1 MDYPKMQDALTM
13 FGSLVVNEVLNVIK
27 ASSASTAY
35 YTFYQMRMID
45 HYECTKFLFPI
56 TK

>member
-1 MDYPKMQDALTM
+1 MDYPKMQDALTL
-13 FGSLVVNEVLNVIK
+13 FGSVIVNEVMNVVKI
-27 ASSASTAY
+27 SSAMTAY
-35 YTFYQMRMID
+35 CTFYQMRMIE